1 MVFRRVYHIQK
12 IVRKENV
19 SGVGLFFGGGLS
31 FSWELGGLVGVL
43 AGWDIGMRMI
53 GFG

>member
-19 SGVGLFFGGGLS
+19 SGVGLFFRDGIS
-31 FSWELGGLVGVL
+31 FSWGLGGFVGVL
-43 AGWDIGMRMI
+43 AGWVVGWDFEVML
-53 GFG
+53 